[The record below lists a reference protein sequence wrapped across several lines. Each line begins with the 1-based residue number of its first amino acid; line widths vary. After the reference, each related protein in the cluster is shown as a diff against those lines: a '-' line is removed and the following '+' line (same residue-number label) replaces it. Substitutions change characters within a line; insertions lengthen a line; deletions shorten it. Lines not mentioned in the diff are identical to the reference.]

1 MAGDQQLISID
12 GGASRTRGVVF
23 TTGGGI
29 LHYGETGGASLSQ
42 REGDAPQVLG
52 TFISDL
58 AAATGL
64 ELDAVQAVNIGVA
77 GVTNLDGRERLFK
90 ELDRLRLSDRALVTS
105 DVEAAYE
112 VCWGDRP
119 GVLACV
125 GSGAICWARDKG
137 GKTHRASGRGA
148 ALGGDLGS
156 GYWMGRNAMVHLIM
170 NEQARDADLD
180 QLRQAVVDHF
190 KADNFEEAARL
201 AGEGADQVS
210 TVAQLGKLVCQLA
223 ESGNEVAL
231 ASVQEGTHGF
241 SEDLTQVIDAA
252 GLRAAELTIGTVGSV
267 IEGSALFRQLLADA
281 MSYDFQIKWQPPD
294 LGPVFGAGLI
304 AARMNGWEID
314 LEALLNNWKKSRVRA
329 VG

>member
-1 MAGDQQLISID
+1 MTGERILISID
-12 GGASRTRGVVF
+12 GGASRTRGVAF
-23 TTGGGI
+23 TTDGSI
-29 LHYGETGGASLSQ
+29 LHSSQTGGTSLS
-42 REGDAPQVLG
+42 RLEGDSPEVLAG
-52 TFISDL
+52 FISDL
-58 AAATGL
+58 AAAAGL
-64 ELDAVQAVNIGVA
+64 ELDDVPSVSLGVA

-90 ELDRLRLSDRALVTS
+90 ELDRLLLSDRALVTS

-125 GSGAICWARDKG
+125 GSGAICWARDNG

-148 ALGGDLGS
+148 ALGGDPGS

-170 NEQARDADLD
+170 NEQARDTDLD
-180 QLRQAVVDHF
+180 ELRRAVVDHF
-190 KADNFEEAARL
+190 NAHNFEEAARR
-201 AGEGADQVS
+201 AGEGADQVD
-210 TVAQLGKLVCQLA
+210 TVAQLGKVICQLA

-231 ASVQEGTHGF
+231 AIVQEGTQAL
-241 SEDLTQVIDAA
+241 SEDLTQVIEAA
-252 GLRAAELTIGTVGSV
+252 GLRSHELTVGTVGAV
-267 IEGSALFRQLLADA
+267 IEGSALVRRLLVEAL
-281 MSYDFQIKWQPPD
+281 SYDFQIAWQPPA

-314 LEALLNNWKKSRVRA
+314 LEALLNNWNESSVRS

>member
-1 MAGDQQLISID
+1 MTGDRKLISID

-23 TTGGGI
+23 TTDGHL
-29 LHYGETGGASLSQ
+29 LHYGETGGTSLS
-42 REGDAPQVLG
+42 RLEGDSQQVLAA
-52 TFISDL
+52 FISDL
-58 AAATGL
+58 SAAAGL
-64 ELDAVQAVNIGVA
+64 ELDDVPSVSLGVA

-125 GSGAICWARDKG
+125 GAGAICWARDG
-137 GKTHRASGRGA
+137 GGGTHRASGRGP
-148 ALGGDLGS
+148 ALGGDPGS

-170 NEQARDADLD
+170 NEQARDTDLD
-180 QLRQAVVDHF
+180 ELRQAVVDHF
-190 KADNFEEAARL
+190 NADNFEEAARL
-201 AGEGADQVS
+201 AGESTDQVG
-210 TVAQLGKLVCQLA
+210 TVAQLGKLICKLA
-223 ESGNEVAL
+223 ENGNEVAL
-231 ASVQEGTHGF
+231 SILQEGTQGLG
-241 SEDLTQVIDAA
+241 EDLTQVIDAA

-267 IEGSALFRQLLADA
+267 IEGSALIRRLLAEA
-281 MSYDFQIKWQPPD
+281 LSYDFQIAWQPPT

-304 AARMNGWEID
+304 AARLNGWEID
-314 LEALLNNWKKSRVRA
+314 LEALLHNWNESSVRT